1 MLSVGNKVFLPNYGA
16 GVIDR
21 IEEKKINDEIR
32 VYIGISLLLDSMYLF
47 IPSTKLVDYKIREVL
62 DINNLVDCLNIIKDK
77 PIKIEKKWTKRYRGN
92 NEKISSGDFKKFCE
106 VLRDLYY
113 LKINGLLPP
122 GEQKILDKTEKMV
135 ESEMS
140 LVFNI
145 NMEEAKRKLEA
156 FSK

>member
-16 GVIDR
+16 GIIDK
-21 IEEKKINDEIR
+21 IEEKKVYDKIR

-47 IPSTKLVDYKIREVL
+47 IPDTKMEDYRIRAV
-62 DINNLVDCLNIIKDK
+62 INIDEIQEALKIIKDE
-77 PIKIEKKWTKRYRGN
+77 PIKIEKKWNKRYREN
-92 NEKISSGDFKKFCE
+92 NEKIASGDFEKFCE

-113 LKINGLLPP
+113 LKKKGLLPP
-122 GEQKILDKTEKMV
+122 GEVKILDKTEKMV

-145 NMEEAKRKLEA
+145 NMEEARSKLQE
-156 FSK
+156 FIK

>member
-32 VYIGISLLLDSMYLF
+32 VCIGISLLLDSMYLF
-47 IPSTKLVDYKIREVL
+47 IPSSKLADYRIREVL
-62 DINNLVDCLNIIKDK
+62 NIDNLLKCLKIIKET
-77 PIKIEKKWTKRYRGN
+77 PTNIEKKWSKRYREN
-92 NEKISSGDFKKFCE
+92 NEKISSGDFNKFCE

-145 NMEEAKRKLEA
+145 NMEESKRKLEA

>member
-16 GVIDR
+16 GIIDK
-21 IEEKKINDEIR
+21 IEEKKINGEIK
-32 VYIGISLLLDSMYLF
+32 VYIGVSLLLDSMYLF
-47 IPSTKLVDYKIREVL
+47 IPSTKLVEYRIREVL
-62 DINNLVDCLNIIKDK
+62 SVDNLLICLKIIKDR
-77 PIKIEKKWTKRYRGN
+77 PTNIEKKWSKRYRAN
-92 NEKISSGDFKKFCE
+92 NEKISSGDFKMFCE